1 MYLLNIIV
9 QCNRMAVFITLI
21 VVLLGCKGEKNNVS
35 VLSKSAPNIVFVLV
49 DDLRWDEFGLGG
61 HNYIQTPNIDKL
73 AEKADVFKNA
83 FATTP
88 LCSPSRASF
97 LTGKY
102 AFAHGILDNTDRSIL
117 SHQLQTFPAKL
128 QQEGYETA
136 FIGKWHMG
144 NDNTPRPGFNKWV
157 ALKGQGK
164 AIDPEFNVDGS
175 ESHREG
181 YVTDILTAYALEFIN
196 EKRNKPFLLYL
207 SHKGL
212 HPNLHQDASGMVTNI
227 GEGGF
232 VPAKRHKGK
241 YKDAIFNRRPN
252 AFITPQDKPA
262 LMREIDGLPK
272 LGKATATKEEV
283 IRSRAE
289 MLMAI
294 DEGLGEILGLLQSKK
309 LDENTIVVFTGDHGY
324 FYGEHGLNE
333 ERRLAYEESLRIP
346 LIFRYPPL
354 TEKGFEVDQ
363 MALNIDLAPT
373 LLDFAGVKEDSLM
386 DGRSLKPLI
395 KGKEPYNWRTSFFME
410 YYSDKVW
417 PRMVNMGYRGIRS
430 TDLKY
435 IQYTALEDMNEL
447 YDLKKDPYELNNII
461 DDPTYQDRLKEIKAN
476 LNSY

>member
-1 MYLLNIIV
+1 
-9 QCNRMAVFITLI
+9 MAVFITLI

-73 AEKADVFKNA
+73 AEKAVVFKNA

-144 NDNTPRPGFNKWV
+144 NDNTPRLGFNKWV

-196 EKRNKPFLLYL
+196 EKRNKPFYYTFHIRAYIQIFIKMLQAWSPILEKVVL
-207 SHKGL
+207 SL
-212 HPNLHQDASGMVTNI
+212 PSGIRVNTKML
-227 GEGGF
+227 F
-232 VPAKRHKGK
+232 
-241 YKDAIFNRRPN
+241 
-252 AFITPQDKPA
+252 
-262 LMREIDGLPK
+262 LID
-272 LGKATATKEEV
+272 
-283 IRSRAE
+283 
-289 MLMAI
+289 
-294 DEGLGEILGLLQSKK
+294 
-309 LDENTIVVFTGDHGY
+309 
-324 FYGEHGLNE
+324 
-333 ERRLAYEESLRIP
+333 
-346 LIFRYPPL
+346 
-354 TEKGFEVDQ
+354 DQ
-363 MALNIDLAPT
+363 MPS
-373 LLDFAGVKEDSLM
+373 LLLKISLH
-386 DGRSLKPLI
+386 
-395 KGKEPYNWRTSFFME
+395 
-410 YYSDKVW
+410 
-417 PRMVNMGYRGIRS
+417 
-430 TDLKY
+430 
-435 IQYTALEDMNEL
+435 
-447 YDLKKDPYELNNII
+447 
-461 DDPTYQDRLKEIKAN
+461 
-476 LNSY
+476 

>member
-1 MYLLNIIV
+1 MYLLNFHL
-9 QCNRMAVFITLI
+9 QFKRTAVFLSLI
-21 VVLLGCKGEKNNVS
+21 LVFLGCKSENNETS
-35 VLSKSAPNIVFVLV
+35 VLNKPAPNIVFVLV

-61 HNYIQTPNIDKL
+61 HNYIQTPNIDRL
-73 AEKADVFKNA
+73 ASNAVLFKNA

-102 AFAHGILDNTDRSIL
+102 AFSHGIIDNTDRSTL
-117 SHQLQTFPAKL
+117 SHQLKTFPAKL
-128 QQEGYETA
+128 QKEGYETA

-144 NDNTPRPGFNKWV
+144 NDNTPRPGFDQWV

-164 AIDPEFNVDGS
+164 AIDPDFNVNGT
-175 ESHREG
+175 ETHREG
-181 YVTDILTAYALEFIN
+181 YVTDILTAYSLEFIN
-196 EKRNKPFLLYL
+196 QKRSKPFLLYL

-212 HPNLHQDASGMVTNI
+212 HPNLHQDASGKVTNI
-227 GEGGF
+227 GDGGF
-232 VPAKRHKGK
+232 VPAKRHKDK
-241 YKDAIFNRRPN
+241 YKGAIFKRRPN
-252 AFITPQDKPA
+252 AFVTPKDKPA
-262 LMREIDGLPK
+262 LMREIEGLPE

-283 IRSRAE
+283 IKSRAE

-294 DEGLGEILGLLQSKK
+294 DEGLGEILDLLKSEK
-309 LDENTIVVFTGDHGY
+309 LDNNTIVVFTGDHGY

-346 LIFRYPPL
+346 LLFRYLPL
-354 TEKGFEVDQ
+354 TGKGFPVDQ

-373 LLDFAGVKEDSLM
+373 LLDFAGVEKDSLM

-395 KGKEPYNWRTSFFME
+395 NGEEPDNWRTSFYME

-417 PRMVNMGYRGIRS
+417 PRIVNMGYKGIRS
-430 TDLKY
+430 TQFKY
-435 IQYTALEDMNEL
+435 IQYTDLQNMDEL

-461 DDPTYQDRLKEIKAN
+461 DQPSYQEILEEMKINLKK
-476 LNSY
+476 Y